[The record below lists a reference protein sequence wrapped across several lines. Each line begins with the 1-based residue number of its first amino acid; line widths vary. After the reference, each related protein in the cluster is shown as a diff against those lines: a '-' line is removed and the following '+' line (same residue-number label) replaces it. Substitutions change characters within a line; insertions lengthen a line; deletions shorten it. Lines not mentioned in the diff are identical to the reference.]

1 MTTGRLIPS
10 SSFSGGFV
18 VVNESWSEPSLFDT
32 SGLIEVSEP
41 SVTALH
47 IFTYWVSEIKSSA
60 RRKPVFS
67 EKRRKLIEK
76 ALATYGAEACF
87 LAIDGCKASPWHMGE
102 NPQGVKYNDIEL
114 IFRNEKN
121 IERFIER
128 AEDRVIG
135 FLEEN

>member
-1 MTTGRLIPS
+1 MD
-10 SSFSGGFV
+10 V
-18 VVNESWSEPSLFDT
+18 
-32 SGLIEVSEP
+32 
-41 SVTALH
+41 
-47 IFTYWVSEIKSSA
+47 FTYWVSEIKSSA

-76 ALATYGAEACF
+76 ALAAYGPEACF
-87 LAIDGCKASPWHMGE
+87 QAIDGCKASPWHMGE

-114 IFRNEKN
+114 IFRNERN

-135 FLEEN
+135 FLEES